1 MESKYVSHPL
11 IRPETVEERLYQQ
24 KILNT
29 CLEHNTLVILPTAL
43 GKTVVSL
50 LVTAHRLSIHPLKKI
65 LILAP
70 TRPLVLQHH
79 DSFRRFLLIDNF
91 EVLTGKV
98 EPKKRVELWKNA
110 QIVFATPQLIRNDA
124 VGGRYDFGDVCLIV
138 FDEAHRAR
146 KKYAY
151 NQIAEMYVD
160 QCIDPRIL
168 ALTASPGQ
176 DRTVIKETYD
186 SLFINAIEYRSKED
200 DDVKPYIHPLKMSW
214 QKVKLPKEYEE
225 VRGVLEGMLNSEI
238 KKLQSMGM
246 LTYKKTKYISKRD
259 LLILG
264 QRLRANLNRDKRQG
278 SVYTAIILQ
287 AASISLSHAIEVLT
301 TQDIEVLHKFLKSIQ
316 DKDKRDVK
324 FARRITRLHGFSVLM
339 ELVKK
344 YLNIDH
350 PKQEKLRQAIMSELS
365 QNPKSKIIVFTQFR
379 DTATK
384 IIHSLKEIELARP
397 IRFVGQAS
405 KQHDPGLTQDE
416 QSHILREFQS
426 GIYNVLVATS
436 IAEEGLD
443 IPSVDFVIFY
453 EPVPSEI
460 RLIQRMGR
468 TARRGFGRVKIL
480 ITEGTADET
489 YYWAS
494 VAKEKRMRKIVASL
508 SEELVGSG
516 VAPQKQSFLGKF

>member
-1 MESKYVSHPL
+1 MMGKYVSHPL
-11 IRPETVEERLYQQ
+11 IRPEMVEERLYQQ
-24 KILNT
+24 NILNT
-29 CLEHNTLVILPTAL
+29 CLESNTLVILPTAL
-43 GKTVVSL
+43 GKTVLSL
-50 LVTAHRLSIHPLKKI
+50 LVAAHRLSIYPLKKI
-65 LILAP
+65 LVLAP

-79 DSFRRFLLIDNF
+79 DSFRKFLLIDNF

-124 VGGRYDFGDVCLIV
+124 VSGRYDFGDVCLIV

-160 QCIDPRIL
+160 QCVDPLIL

-176 DRTVIKETYD
+176 DRMVIKETYE

-200 DDVKPYIHPLKMSW
+200 DDVKPYIHPLTMSW
-214 QKVKLPKEYEE
+214 QKVELPKEYKEI
-225 VRGVLEGMLNSEI
+225 RGVLENMLNSEI
-238 KKLQSMGM
+238 KKLQSMGE
-246 LTYKKTKYISKRD
+246 LTYKKTKYINKRD

-278 SVYTAIILQ
+278 SAYTAIVLQ

-316 DKDKRDVK
+316 DKAKVGVK
-324 FARRITRLHGFSVLM
+324 FARRVTRLQGFSVLV
-339 ELVKK
+339 ELVEE

-350 PKQEKLRQAIMSELS
+350 PKQEKLRQAIVSELS
-365 QNPKSKIIVFTQFR
+365 QNPRSKIIVFTQFR

-384 IIHSLKEIELARP
+384 ISHNLKEIELARP

-405 KQHDPGLTQDE
+405 KKHDPGLTQDR

-426 GIYNVLVATS
+426 DTYNVLVATS

-443 IPSVDFVIFY
+443 IPSVDFVVFY

-468 TARRGFGRVKIL
+468 TARKGFGRVEIL
-480 ITEGTADET
+480 VTGGTADET

-494 VAKEKRMRKIVASL
+494 VAKERRMRKIVASL
-508 SEELVGSG
+508 SEELAGSG
-516 VAPQKQSFLGKF
+516 AVTQKQSVLGKF

>member
-1 MESKYVSHPL
+1 
-11 IRPETVEERLYQQ
+11 
-24 KILNT
+24 
-29 CLEHNTLVILPTAL
+29 
-43 GKTVVSL
+43 
-50 LVTAHRLSIHPLKKI
+50 
-65 LILAP
+65 
-70 TRPLVLQHH
+70 
-79 DSFRRFLLIDNF
+79 
-91 EVLTGKV
+91 
-98 EPKKRVELWKNA
+98 
-110 QIVFATPQLIRNDA
+110 
-124 VGGRYDFGDVCLIV
+124 
-138 FDEAHRAR
+138 
-146 KKYAY
+146 
-151 NQIAEMYVD
+151 
-160 QCIDPRIL
+160 
-168 ALTASPGQ
+168 
-176 DRTVIKETYD
+176 
-186 SLFINAIEYRSKED
+186 
-200 DDVKPYIHPLKMSW
+200 
-214 QKVKLPKEYEE
+214 
-225 VRGVLEGMLNSEI
+225 
-238 KKLQSMGM
+238 
-246 LTYKKTKYISKRD
+246 
-259 LLILG
+259 
-264 QRLRANLNRDKRQG
+264 
-278 SVYTAIILQ
+278 
-287 AASISLSHAIEVLT
+287 
-301 TQDIEVLHKFLKSIQ
+301 
-316 DKDKRDVK
+316 
-324 FARRITRLHGFSVLM
+324 FARSITRLHGFSVLM

-350 PKQEKLRQAIMSELS
+350 PKQEKLRQAIVSELS

-397 IRFVGQAS
+397 MRFVGQAS

-508 SEELVGSG
+508 SEELIGSG

>member
-1 MESKYVSHPL
+1 
-11 IRPETVEERLYQQ
+11 
-24 KILNT
+24 
-29 CLEHNTLVILPTAL
+29 
-43 GKTVVSL
+43 
-50 LVTAHRLSIHPLKKI
+50 
-65 LILAP
+65 
-70 TRPLVLQHH
+70 
-79 DSFRRFLLIDNF
+79 
-91 EVLTGKV
+91 
-98 EPKKRVELWKNA
+98 
-110 QIVFATPQLIRNDA
+110 
-124 VGGRYDFGDVCLIV
+124 
-138 FDEAHRAR
+138 
-146 KKYAY
+146 
-151 NQIAEMYVD
+151 
-160 QCIDPRIL
+160 
-168 ALTASPGQ
+168 
-176 DRTVIKETYD
+176 
-186 SLFINAIEYRSKED
+186 
-200 DDVKPYIHPLKMSW
+200 
-214 QKVKLPKEYEE
+214 
-225 VRGVLEGMLNSEI
+225 EI
-238 KKLQSMGM
+238 KKLQSMGL
-246 LTYKKTKYISKRD
+246 LTYKKTKYVSKRD

-278 SVYTAIILQ
+278 SAYTAIILQ

-316 DKDKRDVK
+316 DKAKGDVK
-324 FARRITRLHGFSVLM
+324 FARRITTSQGFSVLM

-365 QNPKSKIIVFTQFR
+365 QNPQSKIIVFTQFR

-384 IIHSLKEIELARP
+384 IVHRLKEIELARP

-405 KQHDPGLTQDE
+405 KQHDPGLTQED

-426 GIYNVLVATS
+426 DTYNVLVATS

-443 IPSVDFVIFY
+443 IPSVDFVVFY

-494 VAKEKRMRKIVASL
+494 MAREKKMRKIVANL
-508 SEELVGSG
+508 SEELIRSG
-516 VAPQKQSFLGKF
+516 ATPQKQSFLGKF